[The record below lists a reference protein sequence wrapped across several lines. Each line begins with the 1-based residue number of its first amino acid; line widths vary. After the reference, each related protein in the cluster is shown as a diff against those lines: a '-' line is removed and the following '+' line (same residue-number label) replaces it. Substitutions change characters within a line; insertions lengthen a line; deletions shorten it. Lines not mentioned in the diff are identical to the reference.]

1 VAILFFW
8 SATLRANTFVGWV
21 TGPPV
26 NGSGNARYYGGSWFN
41 SVGTLFVYRNND
53 YIYEINLDGPTLE
66 NSFAGEGVN
75 STLNDAAACAATD
88 IVKKQVIGPEEIGI
102 YETEATE
109 FGFEI
114 TYSGPAT
121 LIVDIAPAEFEVTDC
136 LASDPST
143 CDYYL
148 DSDSN
153 NPKKRVTSATIIE
166 WAIPEPG
173 TYTLL
178 VTMENRLSNGNK
190 KSVVYKPTSCGD
202 LPLNLGAIAYE
213 VDEDGGLV
221 LDSEFN
227 PIPLVASNILVVEDV
242 AGTKPCAPVGLT
254 VTLDGANT
262 LNLTGTTTRSGCTT
276 TTFIAVPV
284 KMGPSR

>member
-88 IVKKQVIGPEEIGI
+88 IVKTQVLGESEVGI
-102 YETEATE
+102 YETAPTE

-114 TYSGPAT
+114 SYSGPAT
-121 LIVDIAPAEFEVTDC
+121 LIVDIVPAEFEVISC
-136 LASDPST
+136 LPKDD
-143 CDYYL
+143 CDYYS
-148 DSDSN
+148 DSDSK
-153 NPKKRVTSATIIE
+153 NPNKIVNSATVIE
-166 WAIPEPG
+166 WDISEVG

-178 VTMENRLSNGNK
+178 
-190 KSVVYKPTSCGD
+190 
-202 LPLNLGAIAYE
+202 
-213 VDEDGGLV
+213 
-221 LDSEFN
+221 
-227 PIPLVASNILVVEDV
+227 
-242 AGTKPCAPVGLT
+242 
-254 VTLDGANT
+254 
-262 LNLTGTTTRSGCTT
+262 TT
-276 TTFIAVPV
+276 
-284 KMGPSR
+284 